1 MYDRESNKYFWLL
14 EMFDYFRLQLQGEV
28 AAGDVKLAYRGM
40 FKTALGIAKEEV
52 KNVVVYL
59 F

>member
-1 MYDRESNKYFWLL
+1 
-14 EMFDYFRLQLQGEV
+14 MFDYFRLQLQGEV

-52 KNVVVYL
+52 KNVVIYL
-59 F
+59 FK